1 MANQIYP
8 ASRSLCMSLTGP
20 SDKLFTVPDGTLR
33 VHPNRDAR
41 FPYLYKVHNHPL
53 VHADPAI
60 QQVFVF
66 VIDTS
71 PSALKQ
77 LLDFEDSLTV
87 PLGPDASMEDLGQ
100 FNQNNNNFPCSAP
113 IGLFE
118 LHDGTVV
125 FIRERGCEIPEDDI
139 LFAWNYL
146 G

>member
-1 MANQIYP
+1 
-8 ASRSLCMSLTGP
+8 MSLTGP
-20 SDKLFTVPDGTLR
+20 TDKLFTVPDGTLR

-41 FPYLYKVHNHPL
+41 FPYLYQVHGHPL
-53 VHADPAI
+53 VRADPAI

-71 PSALKQ
+71 PLALKA

-87 PLGPDASMEDLGQ
+87 PLGPDASMEDLG
-100 FNQNNNNFPCSAP
+100 
-113 IGLFE
+113 LFE

-125 FIRERGCEIPEDDI
+125 FIRERGCENPEDDV

-146 G
+146 GWVAFKPEIFLSLNCMMQIESVQW

>member
-1 MANQIYP
+1 
-8 ASRSLCMSLTGP
+8 MSLTGP

-53 VHADPAI
+53 VRADPAI

-87 PLGPDASMEDLGQ
+87 PLGPDASMEDLG
-100 FNQNNNNFPCSAP
+100 
-113 IGLFE
+113 LFE

-146 G
+146 GSRVYNSDVIDELRGIRDKILGEEKEMT